1 MRGSIQ
7 QSPLPFALTRGPEHN
22 LVYVNSAFGRLTGVS
37 IGDSLGAP
45 IATAFAGT
53 VGPALSAI
61 LDGTLRD
68 GVESLDQRVE
78 GGTAWLCS
86 VWPVIADKGSVEV
99 LAIEIRVST
108 PSDAELELQQKVA
121 EQMLLGALRERGL
134 A

>member
-1 MRGSIQ
+1 M
-7 QSPLPFALTRGPEHN
+7 PFALTRGPEHN

-78 GGTAWLCS
+78 GETAWLCS
-86 VWPVIADKGSVEV
+86 V
-99 LAIEIRVST
+99 
-108 PSDAELELQQKVA
+108 
-121 EQMLLGALRERGL
+121 
-134 A
+134 